1 MRKTVRKKLAS
12 LLKYSVENNVFDNA
26 IPWKFSFHARKQRDF
41 DTMRLP
47 TKQLINKIENLS
59 NGLTPE
65 QLSSFL
71 DIIDAMTALV
81 EEAGEFKESNKKD
94 SKVKPAQTP
103 LVPNAVH

>member
-1 MRKTVRKKLAS
+1 
-12 LLKYSVENNVFDNA
+12 
-26 IPWKFSFHARKQRDF
+26 
-41 DTMRLP
+41 MRLP

-81 EEAGEFKESNKKD
+81 EEAGEFKESNKGDK
-94 SKVKPAQTP
+94 KVESAP
-103 LVPNAVH
+103 VPVLSSVVH

>member
-1 MRKTVRKKLAS
+1 
-12 LLKYSVENNVFDNA
+12 
-26 IPWKFSFHARKQRDF
+26 
-41 DTMRLP
+41 MRLP

-81 EEAGEFKESNKKD
+81 EEAGELKAD
-94 SKVKPAQTP
+94 SDTKTNSPSTGLSVF
-103 LVPNAVH
+103 H

>member
-1 MRKTVRKKLAS
+1 
-12 LLKYSVENNVFDNA
+12 
-26 IPWKFSFHARKQRDF
+26 
-41 DTMRLP
+41 MRLP

-81 EEAGEFKESNKKD
+81 EEAGELKADNDTKTNSN
-94 SKVKPAQTP
+94 SIELSVF
-103 LVPNAVH
+103 H

>member
-1 MRKTVRKKLAS
+1 
-12 LLKYSVENNVFDNA
+12 
-26 IPWKFSFHARKQRDF
+26 
-41 DTMRLP
+41 MRLP

-81 EEAGEFKESNKKD
+81 EEAGELKAD
-94 SKVKPAQTP
+94 SDTKNNSPSTGLSVF
-103 LVPNAVH
+103 H

>member
-1 MRKTVRKKLAS
+1 
-12 LLKYSVENNVFDNA
+12 
-26 IPWKFSFHARKQRDF
+26 
-41 DTMRLP
+41 MRLP

-81 EEAGEFKESNKKD
+81 EEAGEFKESNKVNK
-94 SKVKPAQTP
+94 KVESASLPTISS
-103 LVPNAVH
+103 AVH